1 MVYHF
6 VGDVMDVDQISDK
19 HKISLFDDSRYE
31 DLGGGSTLDGARKTS
46 LNQPL
51 DEYSQS
57 TKKPSKAGRI
67 LKREGGDS
75 LYDEQLLEK
84 HLQEETK
91 KGGS

>member
-1 MVYHF
+1 
-6 VGDVMDVDQISDK
+6 MDVDQISDK

-31 DLGGGSTLDGARKTS
+31 DQTLDARKTS

-57 TKKPSKAGRI
+57 AVKKGKQHSRI

-75 LYDEQLLEK
+75 LYDEQLLDK
-84 HLQEETK
+84 HLEEEK
-91 KGGS
+91 KNKAEDEVGFDFDEKQS